1 MMKKKYFLGAM
12 AAFGLLAFSS
22 CSSDDD
28 PITGGEQE
36 LTGEQVIV
44 LDMQDTDVLSTKS
57 RPLLSTTNQGA
68 EEVTDVKLLVFKV
81 EEGKPSTFLK
91 EINIPSWDQ
100 ISKDYNYGRKYSIRL
115 TGGDKIKIGGDNS
128 EIAANGKIAIVAVGQ
143 NEKKSAIAP
152 FTWATDKKLSDI
164 WNTDLTDKTW
174 NAAAGAGQGFAPL
187 FTNAVGTN
195 AMARVSEIFSGTSET
210 TPIQL
215 DGGFEA
221 KVLLK
226 RQVAGVLGYFSHI
239 PAKVTTDKETHVKY
253 VRLVA
258 SQRNT
263 QLDLTSSLGDQ
274 VDDATGAGKTEKVV
288 NGFTGDQKATA
299 DGIYSGTP
307 GDKGLNAF
315 TVYQIDLS
323 KWFTG
328 WEDATGWNTESIDKD
343 GLLKAEKWVNGLD
356 AVNKKPVVA
365 AGAVLA
371 GEFVIPFSRN
381 TQHSTFELQLLDKN
395 NNLLKFWNVKLDVLS
410 QDPATE
416 DGELVYNIYRNH
428 LYQIG
433 QRGSGDS
440 PTNPGTDP
448 DKPQPLN
455 KDQDLVIKINDQWE
469 FIHNMEIE

>member
-115 TGGDKIKIGGDNS
+115 TGGDKIKIGGDDS

-143 NEKKSAIAP
+143 NEKKSAINP

-164 WNTDLTDKTW
+164 WNDLADKTW

-195 AMARVSEIFSGTSET
+195 GMARVSEIFSGTSET

-307 GDKGLNAF
+307 GNIGLNAF

-328 WEDATGWNTESIDKD
+328 WEDATGWNAESIDKD

-381 TQHSTFELQLLDKN
+381 TQHSSFELQLLDKD
-395 NNLLKFWNVKLDVLS
+395 NNLLKSWNVKLDVLS

-469 FIHNMEIE
+469 FIHDMEIE